1 MTLPTPQARPRRLP
15 RVGTFISL
23 ERGKEVPML
32 SYSIRPS
39 NGRGYVMSVPGRGWC
54 PVGGIYRLIPRP
66 LRRVW
71 WAGWWL
77 RGILWDLTH

>member
-1 MTLPTPQARPRRLP
+1 MTSKTHPWHVRRAAD
-15 RVGTFISL
+15 GQ
-23 ERGKEVPML
+23 GYML
-32 SYSIRPS
+32 L
-39 NGRGYVMSVPGRGWC
+39 VPGHGPC

>member
-1 MTLPTPQARPRRLP
+1 
-15 RVGTFISL
+15 
-23 ERGKEVPML
+23 ML